1 LAAGTWRRTSTVKET
16 NQRSAVRV
24 IVAAKMRAVFCSR
37 RRASLRVDSWVL
49 SAPIRGS
56 VMGLRSASTRSGPV
70 VNRHQFALLQE
81 GVVQVAR
88 VELAGHVVTVRA
100 RRWPIQTVQLIQVTD
115 LAPYLDGRRQLIARL
130 LTAPN

>member
-1 LAAGTWRRTSTVKET
+1 LLP
-16 NQRSAVRV
+16 
-24 IVAAKMRAVFCSR
+24 I
-37 RRASLRVDSWVL
+37 LVDGQ
-49 SAPIRGS
+49 P
-56 VMGLRSASTRSGPV
+56 
-70 VNRHQFALLQE
+70 HQFALLQE